1 MESNK
6 IKMKIRINNIEFR
19 EYTSTKVNKSFY
31 EIVKWHSNP
40 NYNKEQEYKDNGYVH
55 IGGFLKKD
63 FHSIDINCFKNPES
77 CYVIAFIEKGSE
89 SWDLRS
95 VGERLVELNQEEQND
110 FFDVYKMGQF
120 KLNQH
125 VTQDN

>member
-1 MESNK
+1 MR
-6 IKMKIRINNIEFR
+6 IRINNIEFK
-19 EYTSTKVNKSFY
+19 EYVSTKKDKPLY
-31 EIVKWHSNP
+31 EIIKWYP
-40 NYNKEQEYKDNGYVH
+40 NTYYNKEQEYRDNGYVDN
-55 IGGFLKKD
+55 GNFLKND
-63 FHSIDINCFKNPES
+63 FHSIQKSLFNNRES

-110 FFDVYKMGQF
+110 FFDVYRMGQK